1 MENTMANIPQ
11 SLQRRRIVIS
21 GLLGC
26 LIAPIS
32 QALEYSFNSIRTPVK
47 SLLLSGRLM
56 SQSGVAIRHVMLDF
70 GKDYQASTD
79 ADGRFMVIFPNA
91 DNLPSY
97 CTIYQ
102 QQGLQA
108 QFFRTSQKL
117 AIPLLQFQEDHDKWL
132 RSTVEIYQPL
142 A

>member
-1 MENTMANIPQ
+1 
-11 SLQRRRIVIS
+11 
-21 GLLGC
+21 
-26 LIAPIS
+26 
-32 QALEYSFNSIRTPVK
+32 
-47 SLLLSGRLM
+47 
-56 SQSGVAIRHVMLDF
+56 MLDF

-97 CTIYQ
+97 CTVYQ
-102 QQGLQA
+102 QQGLQV

>member
-1 MENTMANIPQ
+1 MANIPQ
-11 SLQRRRIVIS
+11 SLQRRRILIS

-26 LIAPIS
+26 LFVPIS
-32 QALEYSFNSIRTPVK
+32 QALEDSINSIRTPVK

-97 CTIYQ
+97 CTVFQ

-108 QFFRTSQKL
+108 QNLRTGQKL
-117 AIPLLQFQEDHDKWL
+117 PIPFLQFQEGLDNCL
-132 RSTVEIYQPL
+132 RSTVEIYHPL